1 MNMQRQWLSVRNYIS
16 QHYRIQVNCSRQT
29 GNYYSA
35 WEYCT
40 KVDENYVQSEN
51 HPDFTCAPRTSA
63 AKKRKQ
69 AAAKHTKNGEPQKKK
84 KSFDALDL
92 QHILIKN
99 CLKAKKIY

>member
-84 KSFDALDL
+84 KNPLT
-92 QHILIKN
+92 H
-99 CLKAKKIY
+99 